1 MDLNARHRRRYLGPA
16 LVFAAA
22 LVVAGCGPS
31 GGSAAGSSA
40 GSASKT
46 AAASSPSASPAQNG
60 AGTTAS
66 LDNYPIGVG
75 NTWVYQNSLGGTA
88 TNKMIAVTPVSGGTQ
103 VTETNAI
110 DLNGSPTTNQN
121 TYIFHSDGSITYPT
135 NQFGSGVSIQG
146 GISWPTPSDIASGQP
161 YASTLQ
167 ITMSNQ
173 GQTQSETAHV
183 TVQGAGSASVAVPAG
198 TYNASIVDMTMA
210 TTVQGYTINI
220 EVRTWLANGVGPVQ
234 SEVITTELGT
244 AHVTDELKLQSFTK
258 G

>member
-16 LVFAAA
+16 LVSAAA
-22 LVVAGCGPS
+22 LVVAGCGSS
-31 GGSAAGSSA
+31 GGSAAGSPA
-40 GSASKT
+40 GSASKA
-46 AAASSPSASPAQNG
+46 AAASSRSASPAQNG
-60 AGTTAS
+60 AGTTVS

-75 NTWVYQNSLGGTA
+75 NTWVYQNSLGGTV

-103 VTETNAI
+103 VTESNAI
-110 DLNGSPTTNQN
+110 DLDGSPTTNQA

-135 NQFGSGVSIQG
+135 NQFGSNVTIQG
-146 GISWPTPSDIASGQP
+146 GIAWPTPADIASGQP
-161 YASTLQ
+161 YTSTLQ
-167 ITMSNQ
+167 ITTNQ
-173 GQTQSETAHV
+173 GQAQSETAHV
-183 TVQGAGSASVAVPAG
+183 TVQGGGSASVTVPAG
-198 TYNASIVDMTMA
+198 TYSASIVDMTMA
-210 TTVQGYTINI
+210 MTVQSYTINI